1 MIKFWLKLKLWFD
14 RFLSK
19 SLWKQFVL
27 VFAFL
32 VLALIFSYLILPV
45 WSDNWKDICNAN
57 HINKWLL
64 PIYLLVDSN
73 AFNNI
78 YIDDS
83 EEGNLVTVWTLI
95 ASTTSF
101 LLGAFIFN
109 GFIIAIITNSI
120 ERRVT
125 NYKEGRIH
133 YLKSEHYVIMGY
145 DDMVPSFVKYI
156 FKKNT
161 DAFVLIL
168 TSSPVIE
175 VKDSLSKSFGEIQ
188 MKRIIVN
195 CGYRITE
202 DSYKEIHLEKCLLS
216 EIMPNQP
223 TMLSMWNAWIASVN
237 ILKVNKVDCIQ
248 RASLVCLTILILIML
263 SKLQIYSERYQNLE
277 CLLFLIISIQYGPSN
292 CL

>member
-101 LLGAFIFN
+101 LLGAFI
-109 GFIIAIITNSI
+109 
-120 ERRVT
+120 
-125 NYKEGRIH
+125 
-133 YLKSEHYVIMGY
+133 
-145 DDMVPSFVKYI
+145 
-156 FKKNT
+156 NT
-161 DAFVLIL
+161 AL
-168 TSSPVIE
+168 
-175 VKDSLSKSFGEIQ
+175 
-188 MKRIIVN
+188 N
-195 CGYRITE
+195 
-202 DSYKEIHLEKCLLS
+202 
-216 EIMPNQP
+216 
-223 TMLSMWNAWIASVN
+223 
-237 ILKVNKVDCIQ
+237 
-248 RASLVCLTILILIML
+248 
-263 SKLQIYSERYQNLE
+263 
-277 CLLFLIISIQYGPSN
+277 
-292 CL
+292 